1 MNIRLK
7 LISVLLILG
16 IGSLRAQDVLEF
28 TLSTAIEQALN
39 NNTQVKNAEL
49 DTQIAKKKI
58 WETTAIGLPQL
69 TAKGQY
75 TNIFKVP
82 EVSFGPSLN
91 PSLLPSTGYITKD
104 DFLAAYVDA
113 GAIAL
118 GVKENTT
125 VDFTLSQ
132 LLFSGSY
139 IVGLQASKVYAKL
152 SEQNL
157 QKTKI
162 DITESVTVT
171 YCMVLVSEESRRV
184 LLDNLA
190 NVEKTLSEIK
200 EMYGQGFV
208 EKTDVDQ
215 LEITASNLK
224 SMVNQIDRSI
234 EVSYNLLKIQLGVD
248 ETSKIKLTN
257 KLEEIINQLDLASL
271 TQNQFSIE
279 QNIDYNLLLTSE
291 KLAKLDYNRERTEF
305 LPTVAAY
312 FNHTERLKKPDF
324 DFQSPN
330 MLGVTVSLPIFNS
343 GGRLARVAQ
352 KRMAWQQAQNNK
364 EYVGRNL
371 ELQVSQQ
378 RSDLISKFDT
388 YQNQLQSKNL
398 SSDIY
403 DRTLIK
409 YKQGVASS
417 LELMNTQNQYL
428 QAVSNYFQSIF
439 DVIRSKANLEK
450 LYSKGN

>member
-1 MNIRLK
+1 MNFRLR

-16 IGSLRAQDVLEF
+16 VGSVSAQEVLE
-28 TLSTAIEQALN
+28 LSLTTAIEQALN
-39 NNTQVKNAEL
+39 NNTQIKNAEL

-69 TAKGQY
+69 SAKGQY

-82 EVSFGPSLN
+82 EASFGPSLN
-91 PSLLPSTGYITKD
+91 PNLLPSGYITKD

-125 VDFTLSQ
+125 VDFTLTQ

-139 IVGLQASKVYAKL
+139 IVGLQASKVYAQL
-152 SEQNL
+152 SEQSL
-157 QKTKI
+157 IKSKL
-162 DITESVTVT
+162 DMTESVTVT

-184 LLDNLA
+184 LTENLT
-190 NVEKTLSEIK
+190 NVEKTLTEIR

-215 LEITASNLK
+215 LEITASTLR
-224 SMVNQIDRSI
+224 SMVNQVERGI
-234 EVSYNLLKIQLGVD
+234 EVSYNLLKIELGLD
-248 ETSKIKLTN
+248 DNKTIRLTN
-257 KLEEIINQLDLASL
+257 KLEDIMNTIDLASL
-271 TQNQFSIE
+271 TQNQFSAE
-279 QNIDYNLLLTSE
+279 QNIDFNLLQTTE

-305 LPTVAAY
+305 LPTISAY

-330 MLGVTVSLPIFNS
+330 MLGVSVSLPIFNS

-352 KRMAWQQAQNNK
+352 KRMAWEQAQNNK

-371 ELQVSQQ
+371 ELQVRQQ

-388 YQNQLQSKNL
+388 YQNQLQNKKL
-398 SSDIY
+398 SNDIY

-409 YKQGVASS
+409 YKQGVSTS

-439 DVIRSKANLEK
+439 DVIKSKANLEK